1 MSASRAWAQ
10 IERGLATCGWTCVR
24 QFSYRESF
32 HFFAEIA
39 QRVACVN
46 ASFFANNQQAF
57 FGQPKK
63 IVASSSKDHVVTASA
78 AFNQVAH
85 MGFAEGVGEQ
95 GLWSM
100 V

>member
-1 MSASRAWAQ
+1 
-10 IERGLATCGWTCVR
+10 
-24 QFSYRESF
+24 
-32 HFFAEIA
+32 
-39 QRVACVN
+39 
-46 ASFFANNQQAF
+46 
-57 FGQPKK
+57 
-63 IVASSSKDHVVTASA
+63 VTASA